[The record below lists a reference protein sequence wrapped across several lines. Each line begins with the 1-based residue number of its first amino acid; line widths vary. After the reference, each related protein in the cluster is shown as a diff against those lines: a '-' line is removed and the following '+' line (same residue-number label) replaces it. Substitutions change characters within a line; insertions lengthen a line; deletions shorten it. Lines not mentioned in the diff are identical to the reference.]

1 MPPALRATNVGIYHV
16 RRLCCLFTYIDA
28 MIVDTP
34 VLDPD
39 TRSRIRDARNIEDR
53 LKMGE
58 IFRQYLDARWLELKD
73 AGTEFSWE
81 RVSQEVK
88 DDIIF
93 IRSRV

>member
-1 MPPALRATNVGIYHV
+1 MCIG
-16 RRLCCLFTYIDA
+16 CLDQVCFTYIDA